1 MKNGAVRL
9 NHEKHLE
16 GRNFYSV
23 FVPFSA
29 ERFFKQKKNPDVSTD
44 CQNRIKMG
52 IVAWESK

>member
-29 ERFFKQKKNPDVSTD
+29 ERFFKQKKILMYPPIAKT
-44 CQNRIKMG
+44 
-52 IVAWESK
+52 A